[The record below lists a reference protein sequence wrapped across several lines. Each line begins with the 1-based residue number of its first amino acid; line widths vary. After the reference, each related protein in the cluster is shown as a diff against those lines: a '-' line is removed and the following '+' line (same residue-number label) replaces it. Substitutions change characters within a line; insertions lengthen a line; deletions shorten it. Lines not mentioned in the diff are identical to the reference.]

1 LLWCPLMIQAKPT
14 IVELNMDKLEEI
26 LRRLEAKELGADDY
40 ETIKAVIGSYV
51 YLVNVVGDK
60 DTTIRRLRQ
69 MLFGAKTEKTSAVIG
84 GVKGAEGGAASPGA
98 EAVPDSPTGTMQSMV
113 AEAEASAKADAEV
126 PPEARTES
134 DSQTSNEGNG
144 HGRNGAD
151 AFTGAEK
158 IEVRHESLQ
167 AGDPCPKCEQGTLY
181 DTRRPG
187 VLVRLVGQA
196 PVKAMVYYLQ
206 KLRCNPCGALFA
218 AKPPKGVDPE
228 EKYDPTVGSMIALLK
243 YGNGMPFHRQ
253 ETLQGNLG
261 IPLSDSTQWDIVD
274 AQAER
279 AEPIWKELVRQAAQ
293 GDVVHN
299 DDTGVKILELMGE
312 RARQAALENTDDD
325 TAEDSAEDSAKEL
338 GPERTGMFTTGI
350 VATGDGHK
358 IALFLSG
365 RQHAGENLKDVL
377 RRRAAEL
384 PPPIQMSDALSRNL
398 PGELKTIVA
407 NCLAHG
413 RRQFVDV
420 ADLFPEECQHVLE
433 MLAVVYHNDAI
444 ARERNLSPEE
454 RLLFHQAESG
464 PTMEELHVWLV
475 RQFDER
481 RVEPNSGLGK
491 AISYLLRH
499 WDKLTLFLRVA
510 GAPLDNNI
518 CERAL
523 KKAIRHRRNSLF
535 YKTPHGAHVG
545 DIFMSL
551 IATCELCGAN
561 PFDYLTELD
570 RHAIQAASNPAAWM
584 PWSYREAV
592 ASLASPPGTTS

>member
-1 LLWCPLMIQAKPT
+1 MIQAKPT
-14 IVELNMDKLEEI
+14 IIELDMGELEEL
-26 LRRLEAKELGADDY
+26 LRRAEERLDEKDY
-40 ETIKAVIGSYV
+40 GLIKAVIESYA
-51 YLVNVVGDK
+51 YLTELVGNK

-69 MLFGAKTEKTSAVIG
+69 MLFGAKTEKTAAVLASLED
-84 GVKGAEGGAASPGA
+84 GAESASSSQEA
-98 EAVPDSPTGTMQSMV
+98 EAVPTSPAAM
-113 AEAEASAKADAEV
+113 EAESSVKADAGAPAEV
-126 PPEARTES
+126 HAES
-134 DSQTSNEGNG
+134 DSQVSGQAQG
-144 HGRNGAD
+144 HGHNGAD

-167 AGDPCPKCEQGTLY
+167 PGDPCPKCEQGTLY

-187 VLVRLVGQA
+187 VVVRLVGQA
-196 PVKAMVYYLQ
+196 PVKAAVYYLQ
-206 KLRCNPCGALFA
+206 KLRCNPCGAIFTA
-218 AKPPKGVDPE
+218 ALPDGVDPQ

-243 YGNGMPFHRQ
+243 YGYGMPFHRQ
-253 ETLQGNLG
+253 ETLEGHLG

-274 AQAER
+274 TQAER
-279 AEPIWKELVRQAAQ
+279 VEPVWQELARQAAQ

-299 DDTGVKILELMGE
+299 DDTGVKILELMAE
-312 RARQAALENTDDD
+312 RARQAALEDRDQA
-325 TAEDSAEDSAKEL
+325 TAEGSAKVPAADFAKDSAKEP
-338 GPERTGMFTTGI
+338 GPDRTGMFTTAI
-350 VATGDGHK
+350 IATGDGHK

-377 RRRAAEL
+377 MRRATEL
-384 PPPIQMSDALSRNL
+384 PAPIQMSDALSRNL
-398 PGELKTIVA
+398 PGELKTIAA
-407 NCLAHG
+407 NCLTHG

-420 ADLFPEECQHVLE
+420 ADVFPEECQHVLE
-433 MLAVVYHNDAI
+433 MLSVVYHNDAI
-444 ARERNLSPEE
+444 ARERNLSPQE
-454 RLLFHQAESG
+454 RLLFHQVESG
-464 PTMEELHVWLV
+464 PTMEELHVWLG

-481 RVEPNSGLGK
+481 RVEPNSALGK

-499 WDKLTLFLRVA
+499 WEKLTLFLRVA

-545 DIFMSL
+545 DMFMSL

-570 RHAIQAASNPAAWM
+570 RHADRVAANPAAWI
-584 PWSYREAV
+584 PWNYRQTLDGI
-592 ASLASPPGTTS
+592 SIPDP

>member
-1 LLWCPLMIQAKPT
+1 MIQAKPT
-14 IVELNMDKLEEI
+14 IVELDMDKLEEI
-26 LRRLEAKELGADDY
+26 LQRLEAKELDTEDY
-40 ETIKAVIGSYV
+40 ETIQAVIGSYV

-60 DTTIRRLRQ
+60 ETTIRRLRQ
-69 MLFGAKTEKTSAVIG
+69 MLFGVKTEKTSAVIDG
-84 GVKGAEGGAASPGA
+84 LKGVESASAAPEAEGSAQADAGIAA
-98 EAVPDSPTGTMQSMV
+98 EAH
-113 AEAEASAKADAEV
+113 
-126 PPEARTES
+126 TET
-134 DSQTSNEGNG
+134 DSQASGEAPQGPPG

-151 AFTGAEK
+151 AYTGAEK
-158 IEVRHESLQ
+158 VEVRHESLQ
-167 AGDPCPKCEQGTLY
+167 PGDPCPKCERGTLY
-181 DTRRPG
+181 DTGRPG

-196 PVKAMVYYLQ
+196 PVGSTIYYLQ
-206 KLRCNPCGALFA
+206 KLRCGLCGVVFTAEL
-218 AKPPKGVDPE
+218 PVGVNAQQ
-228 EKYDPTVGSMIALLK
+228 KYDATVGSMIALLK
-243 YGNGMPFHRQ
+243 YGSGMPFHRN
-253 ETLQGNLG
+253 ETLQANLG
-261 IPLSDSTQWDIVD
+261 TPLPASTQWDIVE

-279 AEPIWKELVRQAAQ
+279 AEPIWKELVQQAAQ
-293 GDVVHN
+293 GDIVHN

-312 RARQAALENTDDD
+312 RARQTALENTDDN
-325 TAEDSAEDSAKEL
+325 TAEDSAEDSAQQP
-338 GPERTGMFTTGI
+338 GPQRTGLFTTGI

-377 RRRAAEL
+377 KRRATEL

-433 MLAVVYHNDAI
+433 TLSVVYHNDMI
-444 ARERNLSPEE
+444 ARQRNLSPDK

-464 PTMEELHVWLV
+464 PSMKELHVWLV
-475 RQFDER
+475 QQFDQR

-499 WDKLTLFLRVA
+499 WEKLTLFLRIA

-570 RHAIQAASNPAAWM
+570 RHASEAASNPAAWM
-584 PWSYREAV
+584 PWNYRGTLAD
-592 ASLASPPGTTS
+592 LASPPGTAS